1 MVLVFGGTTEGR
13 IAVKKLEESGN
24 AYYYST
30 RGDEQEIVLHHGIRL
45 QGAMNKEQLRAFCQE
60 HGIRLLIDAG
70 HPFAVQLHQTVADT
84 ATELGIPAIRFE
96 RIFPPRDP
104 SVIWCSD
111 YDDAIRKV
119 KEQGVRTLL
128 ALTGVQTIS
137 KLKPL
142 IAQGVDCYFRILN
155 RESSRKIAH
164 DQGIADDHLLFYD
177 IEHTES
183 LTTHVADAMI
193 TKESGLTGGY
203 VEKVKAAQEQG
214 MKVFAICHPA
224 TLPAFHVVNGEH
236 GLRRMVE
243 KLLPEFYPLHS
254 GITTGTCATAAAIAA
269 LTLQPTPSVPVILPN
284 GETIH
289 VEVHYGN
296 GYAYVLKD
304 SGDDPDVTK
313 GIEIRASVEILP
325 SDTPLT
331 EEDLAD
337 DDGIEPRILI
347 RGGEGIGKITLP
359 GFDYPVGSS
368 AINKVPRQMIRQN
381 LRHLITNP
389 SSLNTQSPMPHGK
402 CSMLNVQCSMFNVQC
417 SKLRLS
423 ERRAKLA
430 WTLPSVSNLERSS
443 MFNVQFSIFN
453 VTLSVPEGAEIA
465 RRTFNPRLGIVGG
478 ISIVGISGIIQPFS
492 IEGFISSIKKC
503 MQVAKAS
510 GCDEVVI
517 NSGAKSENYLKARFP
532 QLPPQVFV
540 QYGNFIG
547 ETLQVA
553 AELNIPK
560 VTLGVMIGKAVKL
573 AEGHLDTHSHKVVM
587 NKEFI
592 RQLMTEAHCSDSS
605 LQVADTLNMARD
617 LWALLPE
624 DEMHRLASVI
634 LRHCHQHC
642 APLLPQGTLHVI
654 LVSED
659 GNIYG

>member
-1 MVLVFGGTTEGR
+1 MFNAQCSMLNVQCSTFMVLVFGGTTEGR

-119 KEQGVRTLL
+119 REQGVRTLL

-177 IEHTES
+177 IEHAES

-193 TKESGLTGGY
+193 TKESGLSGGY

-224 TLPAFHVVNGEH
+224 TLPAFHIVNGEH

-359 GFDYPVGSS
+359 GFDYPVGSA

-389 SSLNTQSPMPHGK
+389 SSLNTQSPIPHGK
-402 CSMLNVQCSMFNVQC
+402 CSMFNVQC
-417 SKLRLS
+417 STFL
-423 ERRAKLA
+423 
-430 WTLPSVSNLERSS
+430 
-443 MFNVQFSIFN
+443 

-592 RQLMTEAHCSDSS
+592 RQRMTEAHCSDTS

-617 LWALLPE
+617 LWVLLPE

>member
-60 HGIRLLIDAG
+60 HDIRLLIDAG

-142 IAQGVDCYFRILN
+142 IAQGVDCYFRILD

-402 CSMLNVQCSMFNVQC
+402 FQCSM
-417 SKLRLS
+417 
-423 ERRAKLA
+423 
-430 WTLPSVSNLERSS
+430 
-443 MFNVQFSIFN
+443 FN

-532 QLPPQVFV
+532 QLPPQIFV